1 MNTKSCFL
9 TLMLLVS
16 MLVTSCDE
24 TKEVGLYDNW
34 RERNEAFIDS
44 LQNVY
49 DTKTDH
55 GGLDT
60 IHLVSDPYG
69 YLFFKKKTAVAPVGQ
84 EPVIKDVSP
93 LFTDDVLV
101 FYKGSK
107 IIGSVDAKGNFVG
120 EIFGGNFTESDPSFE
135 FSKQAQL
142 KVNEM
147 ITGWTEM
154 LQRMKVG
161 ERREIYIPWK
171 YGYGSSN
178 YTNNGVT
185 ILGYSTL
192 IFDMQLID
200 IVEK

>member
-24 TKEVGLYDNW
+24 TKEVGKYDNW

-60 IHLVSDPYG
+60 IHLVSNPYK
-69 YLFFKKKTAVAPVGQ
+69 YLFFKKKAPVAPIGQ

-135 FSKQAQL
+135 FSKQTQL

-171 YGYGSSN
+171 YGYGASGN
-178 YTNNGVT
+178 RD